1 MHNAGPSSATGATLT
16 DNLPSGSTYNNAFPS
31 QGSCSQASGTVT
43 CTFGTIAS
51 GADAIAVISIR
62 QPAAGS
68 ITNNASVT
76 STVTDPQTANNSASA
91 GTTVNAAVGY
101 PRPKG
106 ATPLRVPL
114 VPAFAACT
122 SPNAMHGPAL
132 AHPACRTPARPSPL
146 TIGTPDANGAAANT
160 TGLVGFEVAI
170 NATPTP
176 NDVVMVAS
184 ITDVRCGV
192 GVSACGTANAADGP
206 DYTGE
211 LEVKH
216 LLRITDKL
224 SGAGGGVA
232 ATMADTTIP
241 LTMTCAQTANT
252 IGSTCSAA
260 TSANALLPGSVHTG
274 SRAIWELNQVQV
286 FDGGRTVASTSG
298 NGLFAV
304 PGVLSRRTRPP
315 DSSLQAGFEPA
326 AMRLTNS

>member
-1 MHNAGPSSATGATLT
+1 MRP
-16 DNLPSGSTYNNAFPS
+16 STY
-31 QGSCSQASGTVT
+31 
-43 CTFGTIAS
+43 
-51 GADAIAVISIR
+51 
-62 QPAAGS
+62 
-68 ITNNASVT
+68 
-76 STVTDPQTANNSASA
+76 
-91 GTTVNAAVGY
+91 
-101 PRPKG
+101 
-106 ATPLRVPL
+106 
-114 VPAFAACT
+114 
-122 SPNAMHGPAL
+122 
-132 AHPACRTPARPSPL
+132 L
-146 TIGTPDANGAAANT
+146 TIGTPDANGAAANS
-160 TGLVGFEVAI
+160 TGLVRFEVAI
-170 NATPTP
+170 NANPTP

-232 ATMADTTIP
+232 ATMEDTTIP
-241 LTMTCAQTANT
+241 VTMTCAQTANT

-286 FDGGRTVASTSG
+286 FDGGPDGLASTSG

-304 PGVLSRRTRPP
+304 PGVLVP
-315 DSSLQAGFEPA
+315 
-326 AMRLTNS
+326 